1 MSHPIDDGL
10 NISPSAT
17 KSVWR
22 LKTKKEFISS
32 LTEEEKQSKGGVA
45 KLEQQQPTSR
55 YFKCKKLADII
66 MLHGRS
72 ATAEDTETLGLFV
85 HFLTGMSNFEFA
97 AVHIILRFLHSW
109 FTLHVF
115 HISGI
120 LDPDPWKRWTAYQ
133 ASNHPFITG
142 SSSRRR
148 PAGSDASISR
158 QHISNGANG
167 RPDFDIYWAVPWDP
181 AICRRKLLC
190 VQKARDKQ
198 QAMRRSNS
206 YTGMQ
211 SSSLLSQQLG
221 PQSMPRD
228 GIQNL
233 STDPLRAFH
242 QSEAPKQPFSS

>member
-1 MSHPIDDGL
+1 MSHPTDDGR

-32 LTEEEKQSKGGVA
+32 LTEEEKQSK
-45 KLEQQQPTSR
+45 
-55 YFKCKKLADII
+55 
-66 MLHGRS
+66 
-72 ATAEDTETLGLFV
+72 
-85 HFLTGMSNFEFA
+85 
-97 AVHIILRFLHSW
+97 
-109 FTLHVF
+109 
-115 HISGI
+115 GI

-148 PAGSDASISR
+148 PAGSDASASR

-198 QAMRRSNS
+198 QAMRRNNG
-206 YTGMQ
+206 YTGTS
-211 SSSLLSQQLG
+211 SSSLLSQQLR
-221 PQSMPRD
+221 PQSIPTD

-233 STDPLRAFH
+233 STDQLRALH
-242 QSEAPKQPFSS
+242 QSEASKDFSS